1 MLKPKT
7 TTIVPIHFPKIKP
20 PKSAIGDP
28 KPKKGNTQN
37 IVKIRK
43 ITKTKNKLEFLR
55 SIKYDLFSFIKRPS
69 LTRNFGSLFFYKKAV
84 TIAKFLICFLI

>member
-28 KPKKGNTQN
+28 KPKKGNTHN
-37 IVKIRK
+37 IVKIKK
-43 ITKTKNKLEFLR
+43 IVKSKNKFEFLR
-55 SIKYDLFSFIKRPS
+55 SIKYDLFSFIKS
-69 LTRNFGSLFFYKKAV
+69 
-84 TIAKFLICFLI
+84 